1 LILLIAICGKEVLT
15 VGIFNFYT
23 SGSRNEAAALGFIL
37 LVLGGVCLFAI
48 DKIAGASKM

>member
-1 LILLIAICGKEVLT
+1 VLA

-37 LVLGGVCLFAI
+37 LVVGAICFIVINRIAGTKMGGVF
-48 DKIAGASKM
+48 G